1 MVVLGGTVIEVLDEA
16 FKNTVKVSITKF
28 DFEFFFLFQV
38 VLHGDE
44 GRNLEKAIDFY
55 ARLCNPDNLKKV
67 FAGQKKMGE
76 LEKKK
81 LLENV
86 TVLPF
91 KILNVLLEL
100 LKVRVSRNFLSLR
113 QNVRI

>member
-1 MVVLGGTVIEVLDEA
+1 MGVLGSFGCLRV
-16 FKNTVKVSITKF
+16 
-28 DFEFFFLFQV
+28 FQV

-44 GRNLEKAIDFY
+44 GRNLEKAIDFS

-100 LKVRVSRNFLSLR
+100 LKARVTRHF
-113 QNVRI
+113 

>member
-16 FKNTVKVSITKF
+16 FKNTVK
-28 DFEFFFLFQV
+28 V

-100 LKVRVSRNFLSLR
+100 LKVRVTRHF
-113 QNVRI
+113 